1 MTFEQLNLDPRI
13 LEAMTTL
20 NFSNPTEI
28 QVAAYEPILT
38 GKDVIARSHT
48 GSGKT
53 IAFLLPLFAK
63 INVEKR
69 ENQVLILAPTHELVV
84 QIESQAKL
92 LAEASQIPV
101 RTATIIGGA
110 NIEKQIKKL
119 KEKPHIIVGT
129 AGRVL
134 ELIKKKKIMAHTIK
148 TIILDEA
155 DNLLD
160 NTSFSTIE
168 DIIKSTMRD
177 RQLLTFSATLTD
189 LTLQTAQEM
198 MVDPVLVTMAE
209 QNVVNPNIKHQYL
222 CGDLRDKFE
231 LLRKLLV
238 AEAPERAIV
247 FVNQNFAMND
257 IADKLNYHQQETFII
272 RGTVSKEQR
281 KQAIE
286 KFRTGKI
293 KLLVSSDLSARGLD
307 IPEVTHVIHFDCPL
321 QPNEYLH
328 RAGRT
333 ARGTSHGQSICV
345 ITPKELSAIKKY
357 EKQLGITFT
366 EMKVSQGKLSE
377 K

>member
-13 LEAMTTL
+13 LEAMTKL